1 MSTVVPARPPA
12 TSDTR
17 KGVSRSDL
25 DDDIGTERIGRLAES
40 AEDELMRAKLDDIE
54 NMSLVIGEM

>member
-1 MSTVVPARPPA
+1 MSTDVPAIPPA

-25 DDDIGTERIGRLAES
+25 DDDIGIKRLGRLKES
-40 AEDELMRAKLDDIE
+40 IKDELMRSKVDDIE
-54 NMSLVIGEM
+54 KMSSLK